1 MLKRKYLWFI
11 LILILAMALSF
22 YFIYNKGKDGS
33 AVQTKEEIEDT
44 EEDIVVDEAPVKIE
58 QGVVVGMKEGKK
70 EWEIEA
76 DKISLAEDR
85 KKTIFEKIKKAIIFK
100 DNEPHLNIQ
109 LNKCIADM
117 GSKSMELVGDV
128 VIETKEGDILKG
140 DRFYW
145 DSKEETLTSLE
156 PVEIMVKDNKIT
168 ADRLISDVELSKL
181 ELLGNVKVTSKPNNF
196 TSRILYFLSLTGKPG
211 NWLTG

>member
-1 MLKRKYLWFI
+1 MLKQKYLWFI
-11 LILILAMALSF
+11 LIIILAITLSF
-22 YFIYNKGKDGS
+22 YFIYNRGKDGGT
-33 AVQTKEEIEDT
+33 VQTEEEIEGFE
-44 EEDIVVDEAPVKIE
+44 EEDIEINEAPVKIE
-58 QGVVVGMKEGKK
+58 KGTVVGMKAGEK

-85 KKTIFEKIKKAIIFK
+85 KRTIFEKIKKAVIFK
-100 DNEPHLNIQ
+100 DNKPYLNIQ

-145 DSKEETLTSLE
+145 DSEEETLASLE
-156 PVEIMVKDNKIT
+156 PVELTVKENNIT

-181 ELLGNVKVTSKPNNF
+181 ELQGNVKVTFK
-196 TSRILYFLSLTGKPG
+196 IK
-211 NWLTG
+211 

>member
-1 MLKRKYLWFI
+1 MLKKRFLW
-11 LILILAMALSF
+11 LILIIVLAIAISF
-22 YFIYNKGKDGS
+22 YFIYNRGKDGD
-33 AVQTKEEIEDT
+33 AGKTEEEIEEFE
-44 EEDIVVDEAPVKIE
+44 EEDIEINEAPVKIE
-58 QGVVVGMKEGKK
+58 KGTVVGMKAGEK

-145 DSKEETLTSLE
+145 DSEEETIASLE
-156 PVEIMVKDNKIT
+156 PVELTVKENNIT
-168 ADRLISDVELSKL
+168 ADWLVSDKELNKL
-181 ELLGNVKVTSKPNNF
+181 ELQGNVKVTFK
-196 TSRILYFLSLTGKPG
+196 TE
-211 NWLTG
+211 

>member
-11 LILILAMALSF
+11 LILILAIALSF
-22 YFIYNKGKDGS
+22 YFIYNKGRDGG
-33 AVQTKEEIEDT
+33 TGKTEEDIEET

-85 KKTIFEKIKKAIIFK
+85 KKTIFEKIKKVVIFK
-100 DNEPHLNIQ
+100 DNEPNLNIQ

-117 GSKSMELVGDV
+117 GSKSMELVGEV
-128 VIETKEGDILKG
+128 VIETKEGDILRG
-140 DRFYW
+140 NRFFW

-168 ADRLISDVELSKL
+168 ADELYTDAELNNL
-181 ELLGNVKVTSKPNNF
+181 ELTGNVKVTFK
-196 TSRILYFLSLTGKPG
+196 IH
-211 NWLTG
+211 

>member
-1 MLKRKYLWFI
+1 MLKQRYLWI
-11 LILILAMALSF
+11 IIIIILAIALSF

-33 AVQTKEEIEDT
+33 TGKTEEEIEEFE
-44 EEDIVVDEAPVKIE
+44 EEDIEINEAPVKIE
-58 QGVVVGMKEGKK
+58 KGIVVGMKAGEK

-85 KKTIFEKIKKAIIFK
+85 KRTIFEEIKKAVIFK
-100 DNEPHLNIQ
+100 DNEPYLNIQ

-140 DRFYW
+140 ERFYW
-145 DSKEETLTSLE
+145 DSEEETLASLE
-156 PVEIMVKDNKIT
+156 PVELIVKENNIT
-168 ADRLISDVELSKL
+168 ADWLVSDVELNKL
-181 ELLGNVKVTSKPNNF
+181 ELQGNVKVT
-196 TSRILYFLSLTGKPG
+196 FLIE
-211 NWLTG
+211 